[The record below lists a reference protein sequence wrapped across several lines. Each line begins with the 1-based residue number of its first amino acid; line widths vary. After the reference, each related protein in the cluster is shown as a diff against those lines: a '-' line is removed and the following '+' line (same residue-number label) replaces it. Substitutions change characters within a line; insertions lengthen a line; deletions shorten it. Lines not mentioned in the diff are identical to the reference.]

1 MNQVAGPGRTTT
13 LIPGLAGARG
23 RMGWLQPLNSSN
35 VNPASPIS
43 DRRYR
48 KASGRPNARSRIAQH
63 RSPLAGLRARRFA
76 AILVPPC
83 VGAALARAAMT
94 PEVVANASV
103 RYRRR
108 RDYNLDEVMAKR
120 PLGQAA
126 SPLTVGISTAW
137 PPGAI
142 VRRYNHVSRSSA
154 RSTAGRPALHGR
166 EPGQVRKEAA
176 TAILCKCRGN
186 GSPPPFKR

>member
-103 RYRRR
+103 RHRRR
-108 RDYNLDEVMAKR
+108 RDYNLDGVMAKR
-120 PLGQAA
+120 PLGRRQA
-126 SPLTVGISTAW
+126 VRGGYFDRSTEQG
-137 PPGAI
+137 P
-142 VRRYNHVSRSSA
+142 VRRYNDDSRNSA
-154 RSTAGRPALHGR
+154 RSMAGRPALHGR

-176 TAILCKCRGN
+176 TAILC
-186 GSPPPFKR
+186 